1 MKQLIRNISILML
14 FCFPFLLEAQVVYDT
29 IDIKYVN
36 DSTWRIRRTLIH
48 ADGSDEPKGTLIATD
63 KSQVLNVAVNGVVDI
78 SREYSNKLIEV
89 LKGLPFRSMLNRYNE
104 IERVLPDS
112 SVFIKLNQIFP
123 LEQGAYEVLDLRS
136 GVKFTWTVSFNSE
149 DHYFYMTTQTNE
161 TYPIYITSNLHFR
174 VGVVFD
180 FIKTDKDTW
189 MSLDGYLLKKKE

>member
-1 MKQLIRNISILML
+1 MKYLTIILL
-14 FCFPFLLEAQVVYDT
+14 FCFPFLLEAQAVYDS
-29 IDIKYVN
+29 IEIKNVN
-36 DSTWRIRRTLIH
+36 DTTWRIRRTLIH
-48 ADGSDEPKGTLIATD
+48 ADGSDEPKGTVIAKD

-104 IERVLPDS
+104 IERVPPDT

-136 GVKFTWTVSFNSE
+136 GVKSTWTVFLNSN

-161 TYPIYITSNLHFR
+161 VQPIYITSDLHFR
-174 VGVVFD
+174 IGVVFD
-180 FIKTDKDTW
+180 FIKTDRDTW
-189 MSLDGYLLKKKE
+189 MSLNGYLLKKKE